1 MTLTLLWLMDQR
13 RTQETPAAPAGTL
26 LLLRTLAPEPT
37 DPPPAPPAPPAP
49 PVLPRAAASPV
60 PPITLAPALPIHST
74 ATATIGS
81 AITVSPTPPQP
92 PASAPLAPLRLD
104 APVLRQAARDSL
116 SETRRL
122 AAAAGQSIDSA
133 DGPRL
138 ADNVAAAGKP
148 ACLGADAGGSLLS
161 IPIIAYRMLRQTCR

>member
-1 MTLTLLWLMDQR
+1 VSLTLLCFLNPR
-13 RTQETPAAPAGTL
+13 RARDVPAVPAGTL
-26 LLLRTLAPEPT
+26 LLLRTLPT
-37 DPPPAPPAPPAP
+37 AETRSTPLPPALSA
-49 PVLPRAAASPV
+49 LPRAAPWPV
-60 PPITLAPALPIHST
+60 PAIALARPEHS
-74 ATATIGS
+74 AAAATIGS
-81 AITVSPTPPQP
+81 AISVWPTAPQS
-92 PASAPLAPLRLD
+92 PASAPLPPLRLD

-133 DGPRL
+133 DGQRL
-138 ADNVAAAGKP
+138 AGDVAAAGKP